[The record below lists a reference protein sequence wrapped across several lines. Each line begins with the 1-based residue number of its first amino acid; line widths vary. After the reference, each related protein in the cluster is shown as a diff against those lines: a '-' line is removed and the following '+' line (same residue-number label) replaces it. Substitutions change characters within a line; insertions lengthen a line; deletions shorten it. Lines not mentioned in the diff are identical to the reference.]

1 MQVHHFP
8 PELLAG
14 MRSKRI
20 PSPAQQDNIEVRLL
34 TLFITWS
41 FINDLAGPISY
52 VFGFSPSILHQ
63 VAVVSHGPWFVGGAF
78 SLALLGMMPHAI
90 VLTFRPGLMDRRWP
104 RKLATAAAALVM
116 VTWAYMAIQ
125 STRLDYPGIH
135 WLYIRQAVSSFFL
148 AFLYAL
154 SLNAQLLRRI
164 YVAMQEQQ
172 A

>member
-8 PELLAG
+8 PDLLAG

-41 FINDLAGPISY
+41 FINDLVGPICY
-52 VFGFSPSILHQ
+52 VFGFTPSLLHK
-63 VAVVSHGPWFVGGAF
+63 VAVVSHGPWLVGGAF
-78 SLALLGMMPHAI
+78 ILAMVLTLPHAI
-90 VLTFRPGLMDRRWP
+90 VLTFMPSAMHLRWP
-104 RKLATAAAALVM
+104 RKLATAAAALVL
-116 VTWAYMAIQ
+116 VTWAYMAVQ
-125 STRLDYPGIH
+125 ATKLDFPGLQ
-135 WLYIRQAVSSFFL
+135 WLYLRQGACAFFL

-164 YVAMQEQQ
+164 YAVMQEQK